1 MNYREEIIEY
11 KASAIKKFEK
21 HLIELE
27 ENVLSDE
34 NLKDVEASELY
45 TAYQIKTLKL
55 IEGKLKID
63 NEFLKNINIT
73 YLEKYKDLDPKQ
85 FTMLQGR
92 IIDNHKEIISELKA
106 NYEFS
111 SNSSREKIKYEIASI
126 KEDSDI
132 VIEEE
137 NAEEFFPEKMH
148 ILNFNFIVMLVL
160 MSVIIALICYYNFM

>member
-1 MNYREEIIEY
+1 MNYREKIIGY

-45 TAYQIKTLKL
+45 TTYQIKTLKL

-85 FTMLQGR
+85 FTMLQDR

-126 KEDSDI
+126 KADSDI